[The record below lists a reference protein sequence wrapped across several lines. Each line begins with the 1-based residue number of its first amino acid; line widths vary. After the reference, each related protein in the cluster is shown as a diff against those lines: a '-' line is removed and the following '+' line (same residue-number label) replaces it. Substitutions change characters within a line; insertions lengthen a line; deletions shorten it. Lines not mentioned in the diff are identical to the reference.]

1 MCRNYYKKREIVF
14 ASFSA
19 LVHGNHILPHFIHL
33 YMDTISC
40 TKYIK
45 TSYVQPKWLT
55 EQKNYAIILTRAAH

>member
-1 MCRNYYKKREIVF
+1 
-14 ASFSA
+14 
-19 LVHGNHILPHFIHL
+19 
-33 YMDTISC
+33 MDTISC